1 MKILHLLNSI
11 KPGGAENVVANY
23 IQVCN
28 ELGYDS
34 VVVGTRNS
42 EAYELQLKEIAK
54 IEYSLS
60 KSVLIN
66 SDVIFVHSNIN
77 LLRLIRFLPILK
89 KKQIKVIYIQ
99 HLFFSERKFKVLAQL
114 INQICT
120 DFVKITPL
128 IEPLVT
134 KYVKI
139 PVHDINN
146 FYLNRYLESQWP
158 EIRQTV
164 RKGLGIDSTTKLV
177 CFSAIFKFGKGL
189 KDVINLAKSM
199 SKDENVRFLIV
210 GDGQEAHL
218 LEGYPYNNL
227 IWVGRQNDVEKY
239 LIASDVYLFT
249 SNLKEMMPMALIE
262 AINTNKQI
270 FAYDT
275 LINRHLLGEN
285 VFDKISRMSIMSG
298 VPANGIEVVHY
309 DRNYGTK
316 KLRDLI
322 EVN

>member
-1 MKILHLLNSI
+1 MKILHLINSI

-23 IQVCN
+23 IRVCN
-28 ELGYDS
+28 ELGYES
-34 VVVGTRNS
+34 VVVGSQNS

-60 KSVLIN
+60 KSLLIN

-89 KKQIKVIYIQ
+89 KKQIRVIYIQ
-99 HLFFSERKFKVLAQL
+99 HLFFSERKFKILAQL

-120 DFVKITPL
+120 DFIKITPL
-128 IEPLVT
+128 IEPFVT

-146 FYLNRYLESQWP
+146 FYLNRYSESQWP

-164 RKGLGIDSTTKLV
+164 RKELGIDSTTKLV
-177 CFSAIFKFGKGL
+177 CFSAIFKSGKGL
-189 KDVINLAKSM
+189 KDVINLANSM
-199 SKDENVRFLIV
+199 SKDEDVRFLIV

-218 LEGYPYNNL
+218 LDGYPYDNL

-239 LIASDVYLFT
+239 LIASDVYVFT

-275 LINRHLLGEN
+275 LINRHLLGDK
-285 VFDKISRMSIMSG
+285 VFDKISRMSIMNG
-298 VPANGIEVVHY
+298 LPANGIEVVHY
-309 DRNYGTK
+309 DRNYGKK

-322 EVN
+322 EVS